1 MEGFL
6 SRGWE
11 LILPGCGGTSALAR
25 GQLSL
30 RAGSMSS
37 SPSAIIQWGWGFR
50 TLRGG
55 IDPGELPRRPRV
67 VGVVEIWKGSEPGMG
82 THLPRGRRELGV
94 GPSGKL
100 SPRNGSMS
108 PSQSAITQ
116 WGWGFHIQRGGID
129 QGNLRF
135 CTHVVRVVSICKN
148 FHSGDEI
155 LSSPGVA
162 GPRRCPERQ
171 LSPRAESMSPS
182 QSAITQLG

>member
-1 MEGFL
+1 MPHTLRGGIDPGDLRFRPQVFGVVEIWKDFCPGDGNL
-6 SRGWE
+6 SSLGAAGPRRWPE
-11 LILPGCGGTSALAR
+11 

-129 QGNLRF
+129 PGNLRF
-135 CTHVVRVVSICKN
+135 CTHVVGVV
-148 FHSGDEI
+148 
-155 LSSPGVA
+155 
-162 GPRRCPERQ
+162 
-171 LSPRAESMSPS
+171 
-182 QSAITQLG
+182 